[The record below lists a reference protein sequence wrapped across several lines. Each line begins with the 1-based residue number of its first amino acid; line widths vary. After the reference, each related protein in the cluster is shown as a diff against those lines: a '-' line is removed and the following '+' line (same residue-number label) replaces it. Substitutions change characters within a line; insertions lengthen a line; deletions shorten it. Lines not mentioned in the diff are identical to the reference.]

1 MIVKRENWRLKIA
14 YVISRLSEPF
24 FLLAILGV
32 VVLFSDYFNG
42 FNRLGWALGLAV
54 VLGLLPLVTLWLGV
68 KKIKNIDIDFTT
80 KETRTPFILI
90 ILFYWL
96 MGVFL
101 AWGLGGP
108 RFVLSVLLV
117 GVIVNLLV
125 LVINFYWKVSNHTL
139 VVTAVIFFINQLFN
153 WSYGWLFV
161 LLPVVAWSRWVQGKH
176 NWWQLAGGVVLG
188 VLAWGLLIFFG
199 Y

>member
-68 KKIKNIDIDFTT
+68 KKIKNIDIDFTK